1 MCFALIVNMIQI
13 KFLIPKVTKCIV
25 VSEEMAYGTILYVLK
40 IVLPG
45 PVELLG
51 TLNAFDGRGKSSSMV

>member
-1 MCFALIVNMIQI
+1 MFHCQWGEGWEGNGIWYNTVHI
-13 KFLIPKVTKCIV
+13 
-25 VSEEMAYGTILYVLK
+25 K

-51 TLNAFDGRGKSSSMV
+51 TLNVFDGREQKFEHDLTCFDLNC